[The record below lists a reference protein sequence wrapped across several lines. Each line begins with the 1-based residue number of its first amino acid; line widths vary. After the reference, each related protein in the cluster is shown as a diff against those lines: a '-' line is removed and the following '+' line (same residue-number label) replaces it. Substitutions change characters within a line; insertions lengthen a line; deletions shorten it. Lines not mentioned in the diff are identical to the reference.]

1 MPPADWTPH
10 RRDDGELVGWIR
22 PADDIGETWIAVDVL
37 GRDASAAVDWL
48 DAEAALEARGLAWLG
63 EVWIFERPDAAALR
77 VRLVEVTPERV
88 CRSAGCPRA
97 CELLVQLTIRGGGAH
112 GRGDRPPP
120 RSSCRESGPGCICRR
135 SDRSSLSKAST
146 GSRQGRD
153 HERLRRRRVEA
164 VHRPWA
170 ALAAPLAT
178 PGPPSDLPAGPR
190 RQPARRALGSARLT
204 RALR

>member
-63 EVWIFERPDAAALR
+63 EVWILERPDAAALR

-88 CRSAGCPRA
+88 V
-97 CELLVQLTIRGGGAH
+97 VQTDDFGAIEA
-112 GRGDRPPP
+112 PV
-120 RSSCRESGPGCICRR
+120 
-135 SDRSSLSKAST
+135 
-146 GSRQGRD
+146 
-153 HERLRRRRVEA
+153 ERFTLPWPAPATLR
-164 VHRPWA
+164 
-170 ALAAPLAT
+170 
-178 PGPPSDLPAGPR
+178 PR
-190 RQPARRALGSARLT
+190 RPGDPDGREMWARRAESSGER
-204 RALR
+204 